1 MFRLNRTRT
10 EGTLHADQYT
20 FCHISLISSWN
31 EKCFVQN
38 LYRKSGHT
46 FFVFSNF
53 FFCENRTVCEK
64 MWKNIVER
72 GMLQMQIW
80 RMRIACLLPKAT
92 NTYSHVV

>member
-1 MFRLNRTRT
+1 MQTNIHFVISRSFLLGMRNVLCKICT
-10 EGTLHADQYT
+10 ENQDTL
-20 FCHISLISSWN
+20 FLCSL
-31 EKCFVQN
+31 
-38 LYRKSGHT
+38 T
-46 FFVFSNF
+46 F